1 MNEKLQ
7 YASMLEIPVSTCNI
21 TLQPLKK
28 RRFRKKKKADTEAVK
43 NKLIEKVNSEVQT
56 ENLEENLED
65 LTEKE
70 NVIEQV
76 YEENLNNEEF
86 EEQTIVE
93 PVENKRKKFKF
104 SIIGVQLTLIGVLV
118 ATIFLTNALYEDS
131 GINVFLRSVFKTEQ
145 ASVIDDRGHEEFTPV
160 LSFNGS
166 EVSVNDGIMSFAGS
180 GSVYSPCDGTVTSV
194 VVGEDGKYTVEI
206 THSTNF
212 KSILTG
218 IDYAY
223 AGLEQ
228 KVYGNIPVGY
238 IKESA
243 TMCFVNQTGAV
254 ISNYQI
260 VDGSVVWAV

>member
-43 NKLIEKVNSEVQT
+43 NKLIEKVNLEVKTEKTEENIENLT
-56 ENLEENLED
+56 EN
-65 LTEKE
+65 
-70 NVIEQV
+70 VSEQI
-76 YEENLNNEEF
+76 YEENLNF
-86 EEQTIVE
+86 EEYQEETSVE
-93 PVENKRKKFKF
+93 PVKKEKKKFKF

-118 ATIFLTNALYEDS
+118 ATIFLTNALYAES
-131 GINVFLRSVFKTEQ
+131 GINVFLRNVFGTEQ
-145 ASVIDDRGHEEFTPV
+145 ASVIDERGHEEFTPV
-160 LSFNGS
+160 LGFNGS
-166 EVSVNDGIMSFAGS
+166 EISLADGIMSFAGS
-180 GSVYSPCDGTVTSV
+180 GSVYSPCDGKVTSV
-194 VVGEDGKYTVEI
+194 TVGEDGKYTVEI

-223 AGLEQ
+223 ADLEQ